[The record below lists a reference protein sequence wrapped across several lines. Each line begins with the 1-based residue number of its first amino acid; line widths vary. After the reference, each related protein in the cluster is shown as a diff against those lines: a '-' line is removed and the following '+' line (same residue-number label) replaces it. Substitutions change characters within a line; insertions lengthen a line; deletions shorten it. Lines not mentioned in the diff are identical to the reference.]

1 MSEKYRISENDGDY
15 WNVMFGEQFVMR
27 CRAKSRSKAE
37 MQKLL
42 DHFNSRETKKYLIND
57 AVEGH
62 HDAEV
67 ERTTD
72 VDFGD
77 CTGHGIPI
85 GGGYEFWTY
94 LYDAEP
100 ERISFHIEKKV
111 AESEKD
117 LRRKNFNAKHEQSNE
132 EVSSVSVL
140 WGQLS
145 DYLDDVPLTYCFD
158 TKAEME
164 AFLHG
169 VDESSGWMDYA
180 AIRHSY
186 GPDQKFNPE
195 DFDLDPS
202 EMRKGLAAKW
212 KKYIARGTEE
222 KA

>member
-1 MSEKYRISENDGDY
+1 MDKDKYRISETYGNYSTPSWDVLY
-15 WNVMFGEQFVMR
+15 GEEFVMR

-42 DHFNSRETKKYLIND
+42 DH
-57 AVEGH
+57 
-62 HDAEV
+62 
-67 ERTTD
+67 
-72 VDFGD
+72 
-77 CTGHGIPI
+77 
-85 GGGYEFWTY
+85 
-94 LYDAEP
+94 
-100 ERISFHIEKKV
+100 
-111 AESEKD
+111 
-117 LRRKNFNAKHEQSNE
+117 FNAKHEQSNE

-169 VDESSGWMDYA
+169 VEESSGWMDYA
-180 AIRHSY
+180 AIRHSD
-186 GPDQKFNPE
+186 GPHQKFNPE

-212 KKYIARGTEE
+212 KKYIAKGTEE
-222 KA
+222 EDA